1 MKKVT
6 RNVEDEMDGKVVCDG
21 CGKTFAFAVMEMHD
35 GRCLCAECASLSLA
49 DDKDIRSAEGTIE
62 ENNRVDT
69 LFDEYCDCC
78 GKRLTA
84 REFEAEPVGKETLCR
99 KCREKAIA
107 KCLGP
112 EAVRFLEGGLSTIT
126 FEIDWSVCKK
136 NLPESLEERDVL
148 RIWRTQCVD
157 FHKVLDGQFDFFVRR
172 GSLSKGPVFCL
183 ERDNPDADMLV
194 DYGLAENTVN
204 SLCEG
209 KATSTWLKIKADQ
222 AVKLIKLKYKPILY
236 C

>member
-6 RNVEDEMDGKVVCDG
+6 RGVEDEMDGKVVCDG

-107 KCLGP
+107 KCLEP

-157 FHKVLDGQFDFFVRR
+157 FHKVLDGQFDFFVKR